1 MAKAIG
7 EAHRRCTRMINFRE
21 NVSGFLFQGRFSSC
35 PVYTDEYLFASV
47 KYIEQNPVKAG
58 MTKYPWDYKWSSA
71 AFHYG
76 EVASDPLVSSSSLL
90 SNVVTN
96 WREFLST
103 VSPLTPQLE
112 EKYEPAFQTFHLA
125 RKIFTQSLRE

>member
-1 MAKAIG
+1 
-7 EAHRRCTRMINFRE
+7 
-21 NVSGFLFQGRFSSC
+21 
-35 PVYTDEYLFASV
+35 
-47 KYIEQNPVKAG
+47 

-76 EVASDPLVSSSSLL
+76 EVASDLLVSSSSSL

-112 EKYEPAFQTFHLA
+112 EKIRTGHPSGPEKFYPIVEGTTGPDTHPRSTWSTQKTITCHQNTHSAFLHHQA
-125 RKIFTQSLRE
+125 G

>member
-1 MAKAIG
+1 
-7 EAHRRCTRMINFRE
+7 
-21 NVSGFLFQGRFSSC
+21 
-35 PVYTDEYLFASV
+35 
-47 KYIEQNPVKAG
+47 
-58 MTKYPWDYKWSSA
+58 MTEYPWNYKWSSA

-112 EKYEPAFQTFHLA
+112 KKNTNRPS
-125 RKIFTQSLRE
+125 I